1 MVQRVSGQTL
11 SNYSSW
17 SVGQAMVELRS
28 NLFRQAWIRDGI
40 SNRGQQSVSMIQ
52 NTKHCTKHCKTT
64 VTITINAAIYVR
76 VLQFAGQTN
85 DRQACKSGKA
95 TGLYLFFLDV
105 QLCYKGHTHRETG
118 TTNHDKGRT

>member
-1 MVQRVSGQTL
+1 MAQWLGYIVNKTRVQL
-11 SNYSSW
+11 FPIYS
-17 SVGQAMVELRS
+17 VAVLGYR
-28 NLFRQAWIRDGI
+28 RIRLLQLLDEVHDLVALI
-40 SNRGQQSVSMIQ
+40 SMIQ
-52 NTKHCTKHCKTT
+52 NAKYRTKHGAI
-64 VTITINAAIYVR
+64 VTITINAAIYVK

-95 TGLYLFFLDV
+95 TGLHLFFLDV